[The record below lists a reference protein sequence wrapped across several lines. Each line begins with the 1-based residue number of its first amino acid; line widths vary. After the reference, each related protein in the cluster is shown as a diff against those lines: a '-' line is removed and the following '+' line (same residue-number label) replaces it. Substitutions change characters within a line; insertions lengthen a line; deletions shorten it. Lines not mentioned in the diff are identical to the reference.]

1 MHFEYRITSHAES
14 DFKRVIYFCSEKGD
28 CRLED
33 VSDTQIKTLTAML
46 NDQGGEGWELVQL
59 LFGKG
64 GLLAVWKR
72 ALNL

>member
-1 MHFEYRITSHAES
+1 MFEYRITRHTES
-14 DFKRVIYFCSEKGD
+14 DFNRVTYFCSEKGE

-33 VSDTQIKTLTAML
+33 VSDSQTSALSAML
-46 NDQGGEGWELVQL
+46 NERGADGWELVQL

-72 ALNL
+72 AL

>member
-33 VSDTQIKTLTAML
+33 VSDIQIKTLTAML
-46 NDQGGEGWELVQL
+46 NDQGAEGWELVQL

-72 ALNL
+72 VLNF